1 LRQISTLTLA
11 FEHIRWLPRFGWL
24 AINILIPVVAPLVLL
39 WLAGIPPA
47 TAPLAVNNVRKSIG
61 KGELLWAVMGMA
73 AATCY
78 ELASLQE
85 LKTDASWTNTIWTTF
100 GFHIF
105 LIVVAVVLVGLS
117 SLDLPAGFAY
127 DAPHIPSMP
136 IFLIS
141 LVSLVIVSVTYSA
154 SHATLTEQE
163 RQNEKIKTEAGRK
176 FIADKQTIIDRIELC
191 VANAQDS
198 VKHCIRGTR

>member
-1 LRQISTLTLA
+1 M
-11 FEHIRWLPRFGWL
+11 
-24 AINILIPVVAPLVLL
+24 VLL

-85 LKTDASWTNTIWTTF
+85 LKTEASWTNTIWITF

-105 LIVVAVVLVGLS
+105 LIVVAVILVGLS
-117 SLDLPAGFAY
+117 SLDLPTGFTY

-141 LVSLVIVSVTYSA
+141 LASLVIVSVTYSA
-154 SHATLTEQE
+154 AHATLAEQE
-163 RQNEKIKTEAGRK
+163 RQNDEINIEASRK
-176 FIADKQTIIDRIELC
+176 VIADKQAIIDRIEQC
-191 VANAQDS
+191 VAKAKGSGKQ
-198 VKHCIRGTR
+198 CIRGAE

>member
-1 LRQISTLTLA
+1 M
-11 FEHIRWLPRFGWL
+11 
-24 AINILIPVVAPLVLL
+24 L

-85 LKTDASWTNTIWTTF
+85 LKTEASWTNTIWITF

-105 LIVVAVVLVGLS
+105 LIVVAVILVGLS
-117 SLDLPAGFAY
+117 SLDLPAGFTY
-127 DAPHIPSMP
+127 DAPDIPSMP

-141 LVSLVIVSVTYSA
+141 LVSLAIVSVTYSA

-163 RQNEKIKTEAGRK
+163 RQNDAIKIEASRK
-176 FIADKQTIIDRIELC
+176 VIADKQAIIDRIEQC
-191 VANAQDS
+191 VANAKGS
-198 VKHCIRGTR
+198 GKHCIRGTK